1 MLPSPAGGT
10 GWPGARRAGGE
21 GKLRQRAKAMR
32 ARLTEAEQRLW
43 LHLRAHRFLGLK
55 FKRQVPIGH
64 YIADFVCHESHL
76 IVEIDGGQHADQ
88 TTYDKQRDQ
97 WLGQQ
102 GFTILRFWNN
112 EVLQQT
118 EAVLEQIRL
127 ATLSPNPSPAC
138 GRGGTTP

>member
-1 MLPSPAGGT
+1 MNGQQTPPSPVHGRGAGGD
-10 GWPGARRAGGE
+10 

-32 ARLTEAEQRLW
+32 AKLTEAEQRLW
-43 LHLRAHRFLGLK
+43 FHLRAHRFLGLK

-88 TTYDKQRDQ
+88 TTYDNQRDQ

-138 GRGGTTP
+138 GRGGTTS